1 MLRVTI
7 ELNDISQNKYLRNI
21 KMGKNKLE
29 KKERIVEAVA
39 YSCFPQ
45 HLISLPAG

>member
-1 MLRVTI
+1 MSIVTI
-7 ELNDISQNKYLRNI
+7 ELNDISQNKYLCNR

-39 YSCFPQ
+39 
-45 HLISLPAG
+45 